1 MNRASAGIRHLQ
13 IALIGRK
20 EKLSALFVIIHLSG
34 RMELFMIAYETR
46 LGKIDIS
53 EAYLS
58 KLIGHEVTSCFGVVG
73 MVASSNRQKV
83 FNIISRNNNL
93 DTGIKVV
100 GNADS
105 ITVELHIVVTYGMNI
120 NAIASSITEKVK
132 YVVSETTG
140 ITVSKVTIKI
150 DGIKE

>member
-1 MNRASAGIRHLQ
+1 
-13 IALIGRK
+13 
-20 EKLSALFVIIHLSG
+20 
-34 RMELFMIAYETR
+34 MIAYETR

-73 MVASSNRQKV
+73 MVPSSSRQKF
-83 FNIISRNNNL
+83 FNKISRTDKP
-93 DTGIKVV
+93 DTGIKVT
-100 GNADS
+100 GNTDS
-105 ITVELHIVVTYGMNI
+105 VEVELHIVVTYGMNI
-120 NAIASSITEKVK
+120 NAIAASITEKVK
-132 YVVSETTG
+132 YVVSDTTG

>member
-1 MNRASAGIRHLQ
+1 
-13 IALIGRK
+13 
-20 EKLSALFVIIHLSG
+20 
-34 RMELFMIAYETR
+34 MIAYETR

-73 MVASSNRQKV
+73 MVPSGSKQKL
-83 FNIISRNNNL
+83 FNKILRNESA
-93 DTGIKVV
+93 DTGIKVT

-105 ITVELHIVVTYGMNI
+105 IEVELHIVVTYGMNI
-120 NAIASSITEKVK
+120 NAIAASITEKVK
-132 YVVSETTG
+132 YIVSEAAE
-140 ITVSKVTIKI
+140 IAVSRVTVKI